1 MVGEL
6 VEVNHQERN
15 IQPDPELHSY
25 IEEIYEEFSHLQ
37 NKVVLYLNQQVDLR
51 FKTIRM
57 QQSDYLEFI
66 VSIYRHHAKADC
78 AIMNA
83 GNFRMDQLLKPGPV
97 TYGVATNIIEDIIIL
112 KKIPGKTL
120 IQGL

>member
-37 NKVVLYLNQQVDLR
+37 NKVVLYLNQ
-51 FKTIRM
+51 
-57 QQSDYLEFI
+57 
-66 VSIYRHHAKADC
+66 
-78 AIMNA
+78 
-83 GNFRMDQLLKPGPV
+83 
-97 TYGVATNIIEDIIIL
+97 
-112 KKIPGKTL
+112 
-120 IQGL
+120 